1 MNKIRSLINKYD
13 QAKTVIEKLSFLI
26 EIDKELS
33 ALIKLESKKL

>member
-13 QAKTVIEKLSFLI
+13 TAKTVKEKLSFLI

-33 ALIKLESKKL
+33 ALKN